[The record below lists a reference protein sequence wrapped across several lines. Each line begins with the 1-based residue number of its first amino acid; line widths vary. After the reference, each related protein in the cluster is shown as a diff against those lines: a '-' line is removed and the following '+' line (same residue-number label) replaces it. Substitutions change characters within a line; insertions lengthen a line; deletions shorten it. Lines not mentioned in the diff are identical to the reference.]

1 MFCAWCGTQVASVSY
16 ALCARCGKPTN
27 GAATPAIA
35 PAPAPATN
43 PAVLIVVLLVGG
55 LFVIAVIG
63 ILAAIAIPN
72 LLTAM
77 QRSKQK
83 RTSADIRTL
92 ATAVEAYATDKNAY
106 PKVTTVEELRPL
118 LVPTYLKSLPVLD
131 GWGAQYHYACL
142 HEKDGT
148 CDTYALAS
156 GGKDMRLEH
165 DDLKDYPSTPVAT
178 TNFDCDI
185 VYSNGQ
191 FLEYPEGP
199 QSMGGGGGR

>member
-35 PAPAPATN
+35 PAPAPAPATN

-63 ILAAIAIPN
+63 ILAAIPIPH

-77 QRSKQK
+77 QRSKQT
-83 RTSADIRTL
+83 RTSAVIRTL

-106 PKVTTVEELRPL
+106 PKVTTVEEPRPL
-118 LVPTYLKSLPVLD
+118 LAPTYRKSLPLLD
-131 GWGAQYHYACL
+131 
-142 HEKDGT
+142 
-148 CDTYALAS
+148 
-156 GGKDMRLEH
+156 
-165 DDLKDYPSTPVAT
+165 
-178 TNFDCDI
+178 
-185 VYSNGQ
+185 
-191 FLEYPEGP
+191 
-199 QSMGGGGGR
+199 

>member
-1 MFCAWCGTQVASVSY
+1 MIKKNQKGFT
-16 ALCARCGKPTN
+16 L
-27 GAATPAIA
+27 IEL
-35 PAPAPATN
+35 
-43 PAVLIVVLLVGG
+43 LIVVA
-55 LFVIAVIG
+55 IIG

-83 RTSADIRTL
+83 RTMADMRSL

-118 LVPTYLKSLPVLD
+118 LVPTYIKSIPALD

-142 HEKDGT
+142 HEKDGA
-148 CDTYALAS
+148 CVTYALIS

-165 DDLKDYPSTPVAT
+165 DDLKDYPSTPMVT
-178 TNFDCDI
+178 TNYDCDL

-191 FLEYPEGP
+191 FLEYREDV
-199 QSMGGGGGR
+199 GGSR